1 MLFKHRECQPTKPEM
16 EQEAQA
22 VSRSHTH
29 VSHTLLRPWCA
40 RLYSSFVF
48 MLPYVFRLHGF
59 FVLSKLNTQAIIH
72 DASEKPVQ
80 QQEDY
85 SDVRG
90 VAAGLLKCWQST
102 LSIPETNTAFQS
114 FSLLPL
120 K

>member
-1 MLFKHRECQPTKPEM
+1 M

-59 FVLSKLNTQAIIH
+59 FVLSKLNTPAIIH
-72 DASEKPVQ
+72 DASEDPVQ

-102 LSIPETNTAFQS
+102 LSIPGTNTAFQS